1 VVPGMGPTSWF
12 GVSRSDAK
20 ILACAGP
27 GSLVS
32 SRIGLAGHRY
42 MPGFKVIFRHTTTLD
57 RIESKYPLGLG
68 EATHLGSTA
77 QISAISGARGLS

>member
-1 VVPGMGPTSWF
+1 MGPTSWF

-42 MPGFKVIFRHTTTLD
+42 LLGFKVIFGDTTTLD
-57 RIESKYPLGLG
+57 RIENEYPLGLG
-68 EATHLGSTA
+68 EATHLGSVA
-77 QISAISGARGLS
+77 QIPAISDARGLS